1 MSNRCGGCYP
11 ARFPCFDA
19 HHGCRLSPCL
29 LRSHEDAKACSLVTA
44 LLLRHSSSIEGPDT
58 SVVDAEPAPSSS
70 RTPAAALLHASVKPT
85 MHTSSPVPAAVSVPS
100 ISAAGGGEQ
109 GGPPARLPPPL
120 PKPAPAAALPLASA
134 GELLLAPNKA
144 RSRSGSMEGNAG
156 YASFKKELKVTIY
169 FMHVVG
175 LYFHLLRLKSLPL
188 QRGFTFKCRMVFR
201 RRYRNLTTIEVNS
214 FPAVS
219 SAWWRGAHAIELGSA
234 SRCTAAL

>member
-1 MSNRCGGCYP
+1 V
-11 ARFPCFDA
+11 RFRCFDA

-29 LRSHEDAKACSLVTA
+29 LRSHEDVKACSLVTA
-44 LLLRHSSSIEGPDT
+44 LLLRHSSSTEGPDT

-70 RTPAAALLHASVKPT
+70 RTPATAQLHASVKPT
-85 MHTSSPVPAAVSVPS
+85 IRTSSPAPAAVLVPS

-109 GGPPARLPPPL
+109 GGPPSRLPPPL
-120 PKPAPAAALPLASA
+120 PKAAPAAVLPLASA

-175 LYFHLLRLKSLPL
+175 LYFHLLRFKSLPR
-188 QRGFTFKCRMVFR
+188 QRGFTFECRMVFL
-201 RRYRNLTTIEVNS
+201 RRYRNSMTIEIN
-214 FPAVS
+214 FIPRF
-219 SAWWRGAHAIELGSA
+219 RGRA
-234 SRCTAAL
+234 RD